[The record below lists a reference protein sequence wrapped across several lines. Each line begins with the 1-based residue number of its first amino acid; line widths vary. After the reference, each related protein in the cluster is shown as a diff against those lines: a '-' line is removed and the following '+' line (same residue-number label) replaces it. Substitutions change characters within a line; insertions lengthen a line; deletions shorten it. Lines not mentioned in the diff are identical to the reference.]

1 MRLFRP
7 QPFLLRHFWLATVQD
22 VLHALWQDAWH
33 SPQPVAMPALMQ
45 GFCIVVMCFIVENP
59 PIHFIS
65 MILYINTSACTSIIW
80 GYTEKRRFMAAHRAM
95 GRNFGRLN
103 LIPHGILQKAN
114 EHAQTLRE
122 WLKNGRKKQPPPAA
136 AFFVNSLHAFG
147 NGDGHGDGCAD
158 HGVVAHADEAHH
170 LNVSGEFQGRK
181 SLFNG
186 LFRKYNLITF

>member
-114 EHAQTLRE
+114 EHAQTLRK
-122 WLKNGRKKQPPPAA
+122 WLKNGRKKAA
-136 AFFVNSLHAFG
+136 AAGGCFFVNSLHAFG

-170 LNVSGEFQGRK
+170 FHMRRNRG
-181 SLFNG
+181 
-186 LFRKYNLITF
+186 

>member
-7 QPFLLRHFWLATVQD
+7 QSFLLRHFWLATVQD

-95 GRNFGRLN
+95 ERNFGRLN

-114 EHAQTLRE
+114 EHAQTLRK
-122 WLKNGRKKQPPPAA
+122 WLKNGRKKAA
-136 AFFVNSLHAFG
+136 AAG
-147 NGDGHGDGCAD
+147 GC
-158 HGVVAHADEAHH
+158 
-170 LNVSGEFQGRK
+170 F
-181 SLFNG
+181 
-186 LFRKYNLITF
+186 FRKFLTCFRQRRRPRRRLRRPWGCCPCR